1 MSLLIDS
8 WRSCD
13 NQKLKIE
20 KESSFAEQMGFEM
33 VSLVV
38 ASFWDLL
45 VNNILYFQ
53 MYPQLLLEV
62 LSWVVT
68 DMN

>member
-1 MSLLIDS
+1 
-8 WRSCD
+8 
-13 NQKLKIE
+13 
-20 KESSFAEQMGFEM
+20 M

-45 VNNILYFQ
+45 VNNLFYFQ